1 MLARARQDADAAAA
15 AEAEEGRS
23 DGNSDR
29 DHGGGGGG
37 GGGGGKTGETEAGNR
52 SAATHQSAS
61 AAPAAPAAHES
72 STVDEEA
79 AHGRLA
85 GWATRCLEALPA
97 PRPSLAPGVYP
108 GPLRISFAVPGYI
121 VDEPLG
127 PDDPDPVEAARAAGV
142 SPEELA
148 RVVDQQSRVVTV
160 RATVV
165 ASLSARQGDPVTP
178 SRPLVLA
185 SPGDTTLADL
195 WRRGRMPGRA
205 PPQGLGL
212 ERDRAG
218 RTEDE
223 EDDAG
228 TPRLAP
234 ASGASPLRGR
244 VAVPGSAA
252 AESGRVVDLYDAPFS
267 EEVPADGAPGPAP
280 GTARDAEPPR
290 AAGAARAAPVVAGF
304 AQGTNPTGAV
314 PPVLQSSAESVASLV
329 LGGRAAEA
337 RLPGVVNDA
346 DPLSSVSDDDEEFDE
361 EEEAAAA
368 AAEYG
373 GSGVEGAVAG
383 RAGAG
388 RGATARSGAGAGRP
402 VALGTIPPPGP
413 PTTVFVR
420 AVAEGRD
427 GRVSAV
433 SVSRFALLQPL
444 QHLFRCVLPPK
455 LARLEGRV
463 VAAVGSASLDDAL
476 AVHPH
481 VLRRKLKALGVRKKD
496 RDAIV
501 AGMRPLRDAAGHGE
515 GARPYLQ
522 AVAAAEQAGLP

>member
-1 MLARARQDADAAAA
+1 MIMQMKLSHASAAGDAAAVAEILDAGANSGTPDLAGLTPLHHAATNGEPAVIELLVARGASPDTPAANAAGGTPLHCAAGNGQDGACACLLRLGADPSLRNLKGHLPEDLARAFGAAGVLRMLARARQDADAAAA

-29 DHGGGGGG
+29 
-37 GGGGGKTGETEAGNR
+37 
-52 SAATHQSAS
+52 
-61 AAPAAPAAHES
+61 
-72 STVDEEA
+72 
-79 AHGRLA
+79 
-85 GWATRCLEALPA
+85 
-97 PRPSLAPGVYP
+97 
-108 GPLRISFAVPGYI
+108 
-121 VDEPLG
+121 
-127 PDDPDPVEAARAAGV
+127 V

-290 AAGAARAAPVVAGF
+290 AAGAARAAPAVAGF

-383 RAGAG
+383 R
-388 RGATARSGAGAGRP
+388 
-402 VALGTIPPPGP
+402 
-413 PTTVFVR
+413 
-420 AVAEGRD
+420 AEGRD

>member
-1 MLARARQDADAAAA
+1 MIMQMKLSHASAAGDAAAVAEILDAGANSGTPDLAGLTPLHHAATNGEPAVIELLVARGASPDTPAANAAGGTPLHCAAGNGQDGACACLLRLGADPSLRNLKGHLPEDLARAFGAAGVLRMLARARQDADAAAA

-29 DHGGGGGG
+29 
-37 GGGGGKTGETEAGNR
+37 
-52 SAATHQSAS
+52 
-61 AAPAAPAAHES
+61 
-72 STVDEEA
+72 
-79 AHGRLA
+79 
-85 GWATRCLEALPA
+85 
-97 PRPSLAPGVYP
+97 
-108 GPLRISFAVPGYI
+108 
-121 VDEPLG
+121 
-127 PDDPDPVEAARAAGV
+127 
-142 SPEELA
+142 
-148 RVVDQQSRVVTV
+148 
-160 RATVV
+160 
-165 ASLSARQGDPVTP
+165 
-178 SRPLVLA
+178 
-185 SPGDTTLADL
+185 
-195 WRRGRMPGRA
+195 
-205 PPQGLGL
+205 GLGL

-267 EEVPADGAPGPAP
+267 EEVSPDGAPGPAP

-290 AAGAARAAPVVAGF
+290 AAGAARAAPAVAGF

-368 AAEYG
+368 AAAAEYG

-388 RGATARSGAGAGRP
+388 RGATARGGGGAGRP

-455 LARLEGRV
+455 LARLEGRM